1 VPAQDLDT
9 DPPGGADASPETRN
23 PPPAEQAPAAPV
35 ALFELAPQPKPAAR
49 PDLADAVLAE
59 MRAAVRL
66 VTGKPGGPRDTPGNR
81 KLIRTTTKREGATL
95 EDWQHVIAAQVASVR
110 RDPSAWRWLCLSTI
124 TGARTWARLL
134 DAPAPRESARGPVD
148 PSTQNHLRD
157 PIF

>member
-1 VPAQDLDT
+1 PCQTTQNQTETHASAPADTPESTDPAPSPQAAPVSRVPAQDLDT

-95 EDWQHVIAAQVASVR
+95 EDWQHVIAAQVA
-110 RDPSAWRWLCLSTI
+110 
-124 TGARTWARLL
+124 
-134 DAPAPRESARGPVD
+134 
-148 PSTQNHLRD
+148 
-157 PIF
+157 